1 MMKGDPEKEPQSLI
15 RLDASAPYPKLYAD
29 YDHRWEREERTQQI
43 VAGYWRAVRRYLW
56 LVIGLVALAAAA
68 TAIYMARQPDLY
80 LARARVEIGSE
91 EDSTLSLSPTG
102 GPVVINRSSDP
113 TYFSTQLQILT
124 GSQLLRRVVRTLDL
138 EHNPEFLRPRAVRD
152 LSPWLNLRRMLMLGA
167 GQEKSAGQRGTRGQ
181 MPLPS
186 EIAPAT
192 ESQDDFDVAMRL
204 DPYVRTIASS
214 LKVDP
219 VKEIRL
225 PVKETRLIDISFRHP
240 DPYVAATVVNT
251 IAETYKLSNL
261 EKRTSAR
268 ATTSQFL
275 QRRIAELQA
284 QIRAG
289 EAQLLAY
296 SKSHQ
301 ILSLD
306 PSQNTVVERL
316 AGLNRQLLD
325 AENERKLAEA
335 AYLASLEPGAAEA
348 MVEKEDGISVA
359 ALNKLTEL
367 RQRRAQLL
375 VEATEEMPEVKE
387 VNEQI
392 AELERQI
399 NEARAR
405 AKDVMLT
412 NLRTR
417 YRQALAR
424 EEALRQAFD
433 EQRGETLTQN
443 EAAINYRIIQQ
454 EIETNKSL
462 LDNLLQ
468 RAKENGM
475 AMAGV
480 ANNIH
485 IVEYAFP
492 PNRPIGPARLQA
504 VGLAIV
510 LGLAVGIGLA
520 IFLDYLDDS
529 LQSAEEV
536 ERELHLPALAAIP
549 TVSSRRSLSKAVALQ
564 TDGTAHPE
572 LLVGDGG
579 ESGLAETY
587 RQLRTS
593 VLLSTPGHAPKTLL
607 VASSAEAEG
616 KSTVAVNV
624 ALILA
629 QTGAQVLLI
638 DADMRRPKL
647 HELFGLKNERGLST
661 LLSSE
666 IRNGDAFKCIHDS
679 ARGVQVLTSGPLAPH
694 PAELLGSDQ
703 MRALLEELRARFDY
717 IIVDSPPIAYFT
729 DGVVVATLVDGV
741 MLVVRRGKSSR
752 RIVRR
757 TQKILHDVGARIFGV
772 VFNHAGMPSDA
783 AYYRYNR

>member
-1 MMKGDPEKEPQSLI
+1 M
-15 RLDASAPYPKLYAD
+15 
-29 YDHRWEREERTQQI
+29 
-43 VAGYWRAVRRYLW
+43 
-56 LVIGLVALAAAA
+56 
-68 TAIYMARQPDLY
+68 
-80 LARARVEIGSE
+80 
-91 EDSTLSLSPTG
+91 
-102 GPVVINRSSDP
+102 
-113 TYFSTQLQILT
+113 
-124 GSQLLRRVVRTLDL
+124 
-138 EHNPEFLRPRAVRD
+138 
-152 LSPWLNLRRMLMLGA
+152 
-167 GQEKSAGQRGTRGQ
+167 
-181 MPLPS
+181 
-186 EIAPAT
+186 
-192 ESQDDFDVAMRL
+192 
-204 DPYVRTIASS
+204 
-214 LKVDP
+214 
-219 VKEIRL
+219 
-225 PVKETRLIDISFRHP
+225 
-240 DPYVAATVVNT
+240 
-251 IAETYKLSNL
+251 
-261 EKRTSAR
+261 
-268 ATTSQFL
+268 
-275 QRRIAELQA
+275 
-284 QIRAG
+284 
-289 EAQLLAY
+289 
-296 SKSHQ
+296 
-301 ILSLD
+301 
-306 PSQNTVVERL
+306 
-316 AGLNRQLLD
+316 
-325 AENERKLAEA
+325 
-335 AYLASLEPGAAEA
+335 
-348 MVEKEDGISVA
+348 
-359 ALNKLTEL
+359 
-367 RQRRAQLL
+367 
-375 VEATEEMPEVKE
+375 
-387 VNEQI
+387 
-392 AELERQI
+392 
-399 NEARAR
+399 
-405 AKDVMLT
+405 
-412 NLRTR
+412 
-417 YRQALAR
+417 
-424 EEALRQAFD
+424 
-433 EQRGETLTQN
+433 
-443 EAAINYRIIQQ
+443 
-454 EIETNKSL
+454 
-462 LDNLLQ
+462 
-468 RAKENGM
+468 
-475 AMAGV
+475 
-480 ANNIH
+480 
-485 IVEYAFP
+485 
-492 PNRPIGPARLQA
+492 QA